1 MSSYT
6 IQRNPGSFCG
16 KSQGRFGK
24 HGKCNFILLNL
35 WFDAHVRYF
44 PYLLNSLLLSQYWL
58 PLLVE
63 TRKVEEYCE
72 ISRMKELSP
81 SFAKSGGRL
90 VYPIPGFCNQ
100 VCISCLKYQ
109 IQNLKTSVSILA
121 EDNSRMVVHH
131 NPLPDIT
138 HEDFVSLLGP
148 LLAPENYPSTGLTDR
163 KSVV

>member
-1 MSSYT
+1 
-6 IQRNPGSFCG
+6 
-16 KSQGRFGK
+16 
-24 HGKCNFILLNL
+24 
-35 WFDAHVRYF
+35 
-44 PYLLNSLLLSQYWL
+44 
-58 PLLVE
+58 
-63 TRKVEEYCE
+63 
-72 ISRMKELSP
+72 MKELSP

-109 IQNLKTSVSILA
+109 IQNLKSFVSILA

-148 LLAPENYPSTGLTDR
+148 LLAPENYPSTGLTSGPTNPSSASLSTPPANPR
-163 KSVV
+163 PSTGSRPPTSPCLLNP